1 MLWCNV
7 SDAFLNQVS
16 NSGCWQVYP
25 NFVLECLYNIG
36 SLKKWCLY
44 KISITAPTSH
54 LQTHSVYWDLA
65 HENPKKNWPSD
76 TRGCCS
82 NINQLLI
89 PTSWVSK
96 KPDFSYACSMFH
108 VFVAVIYM
116 FFYRKGRPLLRY
128 SSKHLVAI
136 HHVLPG
142 ARWREPADAALPIHC
157 PHSSHIDIEVLFMEI

>member
-1 MLWCNV
+1 MLRCNV
-7 SDAFLNQVS
+7 SDGFLNQAS
-16 NSGCWQVYP
+16 NYWQVYP

-44 KISITAPTSH
+44 KISITNIPPPNAQRLLRPGPRKPQKKWAKWYAWMLQQHKPT
-54 LQTHSVYWDLA
+54 LD
-65 HENPKKNWPSD
+65 
-76 TRGCCS
+76 S
-82 NINQLLI
+82 NIMSFQETWCQL
-89 PTSWVSK
+89 
-96 KPDFSYACSMFH
+96 CMFNVPCFCCCHLH
-108 VFVAVIYM
+108 VFFTA
-116 FFYRKGRPLLRY
+116 KASGQPLLWY